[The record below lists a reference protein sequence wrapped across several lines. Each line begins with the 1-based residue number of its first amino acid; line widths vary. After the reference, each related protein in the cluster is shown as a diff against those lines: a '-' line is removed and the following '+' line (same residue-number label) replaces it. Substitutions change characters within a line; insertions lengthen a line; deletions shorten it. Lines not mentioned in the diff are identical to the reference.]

1 LGLVCFGFLP
11 GTRAQLPSP
20 TPDGGYP
27 NNNTAEGT
35 NALFSLTTGTDNTA
49 VGFNALFSDATFAG
63 GQTGDKNTAVGSQA
77 LFSNDAGSE
86 NTAVGYKALHDMI
99 FTFVPLPP
107 PHLPTFQFLVF
118 STQPLGLQHSPVWVL
133 VTETLPS
140 VLTLLPIVATINS
153 LLTRL

>member
-1 LGLVCFGFLP
+1 MNPLIQLKKATALSLVALGLICFGLSP
-11 GTRAQLPSP
+11 TSQAQLPP
-20 TPDGGYP
+20 PAPDGGYP

-63 GQTGDKNTAVGSQA
+63 GQTTGDKNTAVGSQA

-99 FTFVPLPP
+99 FFTVFLPP
-107 PHLPTFQFLVF
+107 PPPPPTPHFLVF
-118 STQPLGLQHSPVWVL
+118 STPPLGLERSP
-133 VTETLPS
+133 
-140 VLTLLPIVATINS
+140 A
-153 LLTRL
+153 